1 MNTEKGIFFLF
12 VIIIFLKNA
21 YLYSIPNFIYT
32 IWENVFL
39 KVFDLEG
46 MGYILVV
53 DTGLKE

>member
-1 MNTEKGIFFLF
+1 MNTEKGIFFLS

-39 KVFDLEG
+39 KVFDLER